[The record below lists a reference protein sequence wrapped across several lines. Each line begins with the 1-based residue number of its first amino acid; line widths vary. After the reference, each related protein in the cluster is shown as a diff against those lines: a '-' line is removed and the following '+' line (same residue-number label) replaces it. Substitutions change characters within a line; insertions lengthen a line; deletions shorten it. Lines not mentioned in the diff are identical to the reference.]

1 MGKDYEWW
9 MEIWKEAVIARHR
22 LRTAGKVYSQD
33 IYQHSQ

>member
-1 MGKDYEWW
+1 MVDGDL
-9 MEIWKEAVIARHR
+9 KEAVIAGHR